1 MTTKFITALLMAAMS
16 LPAWVQSAA
25 QAQGRFPLTE
35 RQVAQ
40 ALSSNGIDTSDE
52 QVTLLA
58 KVVAAEPS
66 PSLEVLSVEQLP
78 GRSLGLH
85 RGSRSLV
92 KIGCHTVATCL
103 PFYSIVNRPE
113 AAPVSGSV
121 SPAAGTPALKQN
133 TAIVMRAGTHATLVM
148 NDARA
153 HVEIAVVSLE
163 NGIAGHM
170 IHVAS
175 PDRKK
180 VYVAEVV
187 SANLLKRS
195 F

>member
-1 MTTKFITALLMAAMS
+1 MTTKFITALVIAAMS
-16 LPAWVQSAA
+16 ATGWVHSIA
-25 QAQGRFPLTE
+25 QAQVRFPLTE
-35 RQVAQ
+35 HQVAQ
-40 ALSSNGIDTSDE
+40 ALTSNGIETADR

-66 PSLEVLSVEQLP
+66 PMLEVLSVEQLP
-78 GRSLGLH
+78 SQSPDKQRE
-85 RGSRSLV
+85 SRSLI
-92 KIGCHTVATCL
+92 KLGCRSVATCL
-103 PFYSIVNRPE
+103 PFYSIVNRLDS
-113 AAPVSGSV
+113 APVSRSI
-121 SPAAGTPALKQN
+121 SPASGTPALKQN
-133 TAIVMRAGTHATLVM
+133 AAIVMRAGTHATLVM

-163 NGIAGHM
+163 NGIAGHK
-170 IHVAS
+170 IRVAS
-175 PDRKK
+175 PDRKR